1 MGHTEEF
8 EVGSDI
14 VNILEEEEVMII
26 HCGHTR
32 KKEES
37 Q

>member
-1 MGHTEEF
+1 MGHTEGF
-8 EVGSDI
+8 IVGSDI
-14 VNILEEEEVMII
+14 VNILEQEEVMMIP
-26 HCGHTR
+26 CGHTR